1 MDQKAIFDKQISEFL
16 LEFKNRFNPIQPY
29 MGMPGKQGY
38 AAKINRQDINSSL
51 QVFITD
57 KFPYEPP
64 IFMVAPK
71 FNHEIVFD
79 NGRVVDDC
87 LRRWNMMST
96 LKGCVNEILSKLEG
110 RMQSQYK
117 SPIPTNQNAN
127 LMMSNED
134 DSAIIKDLTDDLN
147 KKSIEELIYINFN
160 PEHYVAQFTQAGRA
174 VNEALLNE
182 VKELSRNYEAKKS
195 QYDVIKSNIENC
207 KNQYEQKERELRDLY
222 NQKQQ
227 IDGQIT
233 VERLMEEMRKFIDE
247 NFQRPRQKLIN
258 EFMTKKIPFETF
270 QEQFK
275 DLTMK
280 YHYYS
285 IIRDKLNLCK

>member
-1 MDQKAIFDKQISEFL
+1 
-16 LEFKNRFNPIQPY
+16 
-29 MGMPGKQGY
+29 
-38 AAKINRQDINSSL
+38 
-51 QVFITD
+51 
-57 KFPYEPP
+57 
-64 IFMVAPK
+64 
-71 FNHEIVFD
+71 
-79 NGRVVDDC
+79 
-87 LRRWNMMST
+87 
-96 LKGCVNEILSKLEG
+96 
-110 RMQSQYK
+110 MQSQYK

-174 VNEALLNE
+174 ANEALLNE